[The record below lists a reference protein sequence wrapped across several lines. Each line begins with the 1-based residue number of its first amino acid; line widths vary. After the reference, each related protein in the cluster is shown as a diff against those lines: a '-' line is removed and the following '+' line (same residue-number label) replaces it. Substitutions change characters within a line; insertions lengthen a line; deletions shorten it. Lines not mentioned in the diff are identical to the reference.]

1 MTLIT
6 IATYKHETT
15 ALIVETR
22 LAFEG
27 IQCRVFK
34 NFGFGLT
41 WKKDFFQKAG
51 CEIQV
56 LKSDVED
63 AMKVIELLEQ
73 K

>member
-41 WKKDFFQKAG
+41 WKKDLFKKAG
-51 CEIQV
+51 YEIQV
-56 LKSDVED
+56 IESDVED
-63 AMKVIELLEQ
+63 AMKVVQLFE
-73 K
+73 